1 MAKIIITLED
11 RREDNGTPSVA
22 VDMTGVPTTS
32 LGTPRPT
39 EAVRMFNKLFD
50 LVASEKMLG
59 AIPAYRW
66 QPTTTTLQ

>member
-1 MAKIIITLED
+1 MAKITITLED
-11 RREDNGTPSVA
+11 RREDNGRSSVA
-22 VDMTGVPTTS
+22 IDMTGVPTNR
-32 LGTPRPT
+32 LGAPRQT
-39 EAVRMFNKLFD
+39 EAVRIFNKLFD